1 MGKGEKEVP
10 KTSFILIPTSF
21 GKKLNTM
28 KTKTKRKFNFDT
40 RFVVISNI
48 CLVLVIFLS
57 LFINLISSTQ
67 AATEGFVLRSLSSKL
82 TDLKNDNKELNII
95 SAQLQ
100 SIQRIQKISAEE
112 LGMISDKDINYF
124 VTKKEEAVAIR

>member
-1 MGKGEKEVP
+1 M
-10 KTSFILIPTSF
+10 SF
-21 GKKLNTM
+21 GKKSNTM
-28 KTKTKRKFNFDT
+28 KTKTKRKFNFNT
-40 RFVVISNI
+40 KFVVISNI

-67 AATEGFVLRSLSSKL
+67 AATEGFVLRSLGSKL
-82 TDLKNDNKELNII
+82 TNLKNDNKELNIV

-124 VTKKEEAVAIR
+124 VTKKEEAVAVR